1 MSSRRVG
8 TVGPARELIRRHRF
22 AAVSAPGRTDPP
34 DTDHSRGFA
43 TMGKLFKIVL
53 PVAIVAGLASVLLKK
68 RKQA

>member
-1 MSSRRVG
+1 
-8 TVGPARELIRRHRF
+8 LIRRHRSPRCRPR
-22 AAVSAPGRTDPP
+22 AATGPP